1 MTATVQVTI
10 SVLITHCS
18 IPDNN
23 YIKYSIKRICELGLR
38 FLVCCLK
45 YDLLLDLRII
55 LSRAKQGYGFYPAA
69 AQKYCEAFGLCDVAP
84 FYKNFLPGLSCHS
97 GSCSRQFA

>member
-1 MTATVQVTI
+1 MTATAQVTI

-69 AQKYCEAFGLCDVAP
+69 AQSIVRLLGFVMLLHFIKT
-84 FYKNFLPGLSCHS
+84 SC
-97 GSCSRQFA
+97 RA